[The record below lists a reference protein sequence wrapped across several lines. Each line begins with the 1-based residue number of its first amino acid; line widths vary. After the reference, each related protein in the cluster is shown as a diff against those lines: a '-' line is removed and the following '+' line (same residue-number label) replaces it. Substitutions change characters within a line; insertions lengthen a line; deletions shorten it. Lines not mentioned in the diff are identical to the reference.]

1 MTLIYNWNYLSVCKV
16 LLLLMDPTL
25 QHGFAHAQEMLVLKM
40 IEINLEEQTF
50 NLNEKSLQRM
60 MYK

>member
-1 MTLIYNWNYLSVCKV
+1 ME
-16 LLLLMDPTL
+16 PTV

-40 IEINLEEQTF
+40 VEINLEEQTF